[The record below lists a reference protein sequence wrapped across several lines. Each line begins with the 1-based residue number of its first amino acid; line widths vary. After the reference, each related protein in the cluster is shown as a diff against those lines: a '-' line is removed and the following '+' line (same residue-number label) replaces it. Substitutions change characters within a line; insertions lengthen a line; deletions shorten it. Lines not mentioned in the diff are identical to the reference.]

1 MLDSQDIACPYC
13 GETIAL
19 PLDASA
25 GPQHYIE
32 DCHVCCRPIEVRLEV
47 DADGTAWLQA
57 RAQDEA

>member
-1 MLDSQDIACPYC
+1 MFEVQDVACPYC

-25 GPQHYIE
+25 GPQHCIE

-47 DADGTAWLQA
+47 NADGAAWLQA